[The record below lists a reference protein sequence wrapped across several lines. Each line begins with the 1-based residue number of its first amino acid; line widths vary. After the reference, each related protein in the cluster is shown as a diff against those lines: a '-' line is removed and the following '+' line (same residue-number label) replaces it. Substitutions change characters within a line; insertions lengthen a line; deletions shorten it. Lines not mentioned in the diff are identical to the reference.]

1 MYSTGASEDFLQLVT
16 PRKHPGNYIV
26 AHPFFQLL
34 YVFYEALTI
43 GEPQGLPQVSF
54 LPTSL
59 QVKHPTICTSRLL
72 HTTYIHTYVPIYTP
86 IRSSVTVCTV

>member
-43 GEPQGLPQVSF
+43 IGEPQGLPLGLLSSDVPASETPDNMYQQA
-54 LPTSL
+54 PTYIL
-59 QVKHPTICTSRLL
+59 HTYICTHL
-72 HTTYIHTYVPIYTP
+72 HTY
-86 IRSSVTVCTV
+86 SF

>member
-43 GEPQGLPQVSF
+43 GEPQGLPLGLLSSDVPASETPDNMYQQA
-54 LPTSL
+54 PTY
-59 QVKHPTICTSRLL
+59 
-72 HTTYIHTYVPIYTP
+72 YIHTYVPIYTP